1 MKKVLIANRG
11 EIALRIIRACK
22 ELGIQT
28 VAVHSTADDNSLHVK
43 YADEDVCI
51 GPPAAKDSYLN
62 INQLMAAAEV
72 TNADG
77 VHPGYGFLAE
87 NAHFAEVSAE
97 NGLEFIGPAA
107 EAIQN
112 LGDKA
117 FAKEAMDKAGVPCI
131 PDSKGVLPNVEESLK
146 MAESIGYPV
155 IIKAVAGGG
164 GRGMRVCKDSQEL
177 TKQFPIA
184 SAEAL
189 ACFSN
194 GGMYMEKFF
203 TNPRHIEIQLLGDK
217 QGNVLYLGERDC
229 SIQRRHQKLIEESP
243 SPVFTPDMRRK
254 LGEEAVR
261 GAKAVGYYSAG
272 TMEFLYEN
280 DQCYFMEMNT
290 RIQVEHCVTEEV
302 TGKDLI
308 QGMLKVAQGETL
320 EYTQDDI
327 SINGHSIE
335 CRINAEDPAKDFAPS
350 PGEIQHFNVPGGPGV
365 RVDTHCYS
373 GYKIPPFYDSM
384 IAKLIVH
391 AETRAKAIDKMLLAL
406 DEFVIVGVKT
416 TIPLHKK
423 VLSHPDFRSGN
434 FTTKFLEDH
443 AYILEDLKN
452 ES

>member
-1 MKKVLIANRG
+1 
-11 EIALRIIRACK
+11 
-22 ELGIQT
+22 
-28 VAVHSTADDNSLHVK
+28 
-43 YADEDVCI
+43 
-51 GPPAAKDSYLN
+51 
-62 INQLMAAAEV
+62 
-72 TNADG
+72 
-77 VHPGYGFLAE
+77 
-87 NAHFAEVSAE
+87 
-97 NGLEFIGPAA
+97 
-107 EAIQN
+107 
-112 LGDKA
+112 
-117 FAKEAMDKAGVPCI
+117 
-131 PDSKGVLPNVEESLK
+131 
-146 MAESIGYPV
+146 
-155 IIKAVAGGG
+155 
-164 GRGMRVCKDSQEL
+164 
-177 TKQFPIA
+177 
-184 SAEAL
+184 
-189 ACFSN
+189 
-194 GGMYMEKFF
+194 
-203 TNPRHIEIQLLGDK
+203 
-217 QGNVLYLGERDC
+217 
-229 SIQRRHQKLIEESP
+229 
-243 SPVFTPDMRRK
+243 MRRK